1 MINPWE
7 QKKIAGTLFGVVF
20 AYIFAGALYTWFGAP
35 YIEARENCLLQTA
48 AAAEAEVPS
57 GSVIVQQAMHR
68 KLFRRFYTTQY
79 ICREDPERFL
89 RAALNKLKA
98 EGWDVVWLR
107 SNALGLIG
115 GVGLGLAVIAGWQ
128 WWQGQQLQSGMQAST
143 GYARASEAFEA
154 GRIPAKRLKVKNTGE
169 VGTRIQAIGRTKI
182 RYP

>member
-35 YIEARENCLLQTA
+35 YIEAMENCLLQTA

-79 ICREDPERFL
+79 ICREAPERFL
-89 RAALNKLKA
+89 QAALNKLKA

-107 SNALGLIG
+107 SNALEAHKNGIILN
-115 GVGLGLAVIAGWQ
+115 VGEIYGSHLKGNLAIDVHFDDVFDRLGI
-128 WWQGQQLQSGMQAST
+128 
-143 GYARASEAFEA
+143 
-154 GRIPAKRLKVKNTGE
+154 
-169 VGTRIQAIGRTKI
+169 
-182 RYP
+182 

>member
-20 AYIFAGALYTWFGAP
+20 AYILAGALYTWFGAP

-68 KLFRRFYTTQY
+68 KLFWRFYTTQY
-79 ICREDPERFL
+79 ICCEDPERFL
-89 RAALNKLKA
+89 QAALNKLKA

-107 SNALGLIG
+107 SNALEAHKNGIILN
-115 GVGLGLAVIAGWQ
+115 VGEIYGSHLKGNLAIDVHFDDVFDRLGI
-128 WWQGQQLQSGMQAST
+128 
-143 GYARASEAFEA
+143 
-154 GRIPAKRLKVKNTGE
+154 
-169 VGTRIQAIGRTKI
+169 
-182 RYP
+182 